1 MSRSRSKTT
10 NKCQRG
16 GEDGGEGGGEAE
28 KKTRE
33 KSRRA
38 VTSLMCLTFN
48 WQGWS
53 VGVEVQGLR
62 RAGGKAVKTKDV
74 VLLHEK
80 KAAGG
85 RDNLGQRPF
94 IRTQL
99 ED

>member
-1 MSRSRSKTT
+1 M
-10 NKCQRG
+10 
-16 GEDGGEGGGEAE
+16 
-28 KKTRE
+28 
-33 KSRRA
+33 
-38 VTSLMCLTFN
+38 
-48 WQGWS
+48 
-53 VGVEVQGLR
+53 EVQGLR